1 MVKKMKILLIQETD
15 WFVKGPLQQHH
26 LMERLSLKGHEI
38 RVIDFEV
45 VWNTNEK
52 KELKSKHQVYE
63 NVSRIYEGASVTV
76 IRPPIIKIPSLDYVS
91 LVFTRKKEIKKQIEE
106 FKPDIIIGFQ
116 ILTPYVALKPAKK
129 YNVPFI
135 YYWTDVYHA
144 QIPLKIYQPLGKLV
158 EQRILENA
166 DAVIVIND
174 LLKDYVI
181 KLGSDPNKTFVEKAG
196 LDFEFFDANIS
207 GNNIRKK
214 FKVNEDDTLILFIG
228 WLYNFSGLK
237 ETAKE
242 ICRNRKEYKNLKF
255 LIVGEGDAYQ
265 DLQTTI
271 KKYGME
277 DYVFMTGKQPYQSIP
292 EFIAS
297 SDICILPSFN
307 NNIMNDIVPIKT
319 YEYMSMSKPV
329 IATKLPGVMR
339 EFGENNGVFY
349 VDNPKE
355 VFYKALELIKNDEL
369 EYYGKKAREFTLKN
383 DWNDVVHHF
392 ESISKDVIEWRKS
405 KIQNH
410 EKFQAKLTVNSLKKT

>member
-1 MVKKMKILLIQETD
+1 
-15 WFVKGPLQQHH
+15 
-26 LMERLSLKGHEI
+26 
-38 RVIDFEV
+38 
-45 VWNTNEK
+45 
-52 KELKSKHQVYE
+52 
-63 NVSRIYEGASVTV
+63 
-76 IRPPIIKIPSLDYVS
+76 
-91 LVFTRKKEIKKQIEE
+91 
-106 FKPDIIIGFQ
+106 
-116 ILTPYVALKPAKK
+116 
-129 YNVPFI
+129 
-135 YYWTDVYHA
+135 
-144 QIPLKIYQPLGKLV
+144 
-158 EQRILENA
+158 
-166 DAVIVIND
+166 
-174 LLKDYVI
+174 
-181 KLGSDPNKTFVEKAG
+181 
-196 LDFEFFDANIS
+196 
-207 GNNIRKK
+207 
-214 FKVNEDDTLILFIG
+214 
-228 WLYNFSGLK
+228 
-237 ETAKE
+237 
-242 ICRNRKEYKNLKF
+242 
-255 LIVGEGDAYQ
+255 
-265 DLQTTI
+265 
-271 KKYGME
+271 
-277 DYVFMTGKQPYQSIP
+277 MTGKQPYQSIP